1 MVVGDAARVV
11 DPITGGGIGN
21 ALFTGR
27 LAGQVASDCIAAGDC
42 SKEALMAYD
51 TGWRNSKMGA
61 SIERNYR
68 IKEYFVTLDDAK
80 LNTLADSIASA
91 SLKEFSVRAIIKELI
106 KRNPKMILE
115 LKALRDALS

>member
-1 MVVGDAARVV
+1 
-11 DPITGGGIGN
+11 
-21 ALFTGR
+21 
-27 LAGQVASDCIAAGDC
+27 
-42 SKEALMAYD
+42 
-51 TGWRNSKMGA
+51 MGA
-61 SIERNYR
+61 SIERNYK

-91 SLKEFSVRAIIKELI
+91 SLKEFSVRVIIKELI